1 MPARSGGRIELLG
14 RLGLGD
20 RLAAWPQALSGGERQ
35 RVAIARALV
44 CQPAALLWDEPTSA
58 LDPERKREVA
68 THVEEVAARGIPQ
81 IVVTHDTE
89 LAGALRA
96 RRFTLEKGHLRAVDP
111 S

>member
-1 MPARSGGRIELLG
+1 M
-14 RLGLGD
+14 
-20 RLAAWPQALSGGERQ
+20 
-35 RVAIARALV
+35 

-68 THVEEVAARGIPQ
+68 AHVEEVAARGIPQ
-81 IVVTHDTE
+81 ILVTHDTE

-96 RRFTLEKGHLRAVDP
+96 QRYTLEKGHLRAVEP